1 MTKKEVYRLIAK
13 SANYGNLGL
22 FIGAGFSIA
31 VSEISYNFEPLRWV
45 DLLEKICLE
54 NNILWNSKK
63 NTEGMVEKEEEV
75 KKELNSCPEIASQI
89 CNLIKEKKGITL
101 DEAVRIVKEQICN
114 ITSWYSNKDQR
125 DLYGKKLKSLSPN
138 WIVTTNYDLILET
151 LLPEESISLSPN
163 EEFVFP
169 RNRIPIYHLHGIRS
183 EPENIVITNE
193 DYIALSRPHNYR
205 MERLAFLFSESTTL
219 MIGYRIGDQNVLT
232 ALDWAKNIYDTQN
245 RNTQEYPH
253 NIIQIVYTD
262 TPRTDAYKTE
272 KGILI
277 LETNSLIKT
286 LDDIIETITEL
297 KNIQKEKKNFLDILR
312 EIFLNPNEEQ
322 LNDFLSDEDSRH
334 KTLRNIIDEKEI
346 AIASESFLSEVFN
359 LAWGATEPDGAF
371 EAYADILNIFI
382 DIFKNFEL
390 KAFPPSIVML
400 FISNFER
407 LCYYINEERGTSYKA
422 YDIWKREKDS
432 ILERN
437 KEDLKTY
444 SRWNWRINSLLKRSN
459 FTLKQ

>member
-1 MTKKEVYRLIAK
+1 MTKKEVYKLIAE

-31 VSEISYNFEPLRWV
+31 VSEISYNFEPLSWAE
-45 DLLEKICLE
+45 LLERICID
-54 NNILWNSKK
+54 NGILWNPKMDSKGK
-63 NTEGMVEKEEEV
+63 IEQEEDV
-75 KKELNSCPEIASQI
+75 KKDLNSCPEIASQI
-89 CNLIKEKKGITL
+89 CNLLRDKNDITFE
-101 DEAVRIVKEQICN
+101 EAVRTVKEQICN
-114 ITSWYSNKDQR
+114 ITSWYSNKEQR
-125 DLYGKKLKSLSPN
+125 DIYGNKLKSLSPN

-151 LLPEESISLSPN
+151 LLPEESISLSPKD
-163 EEFVFP
+163 EFVFP

-232 ALDWAKNIYDTQN
+232 ALDWSKNIYDPQN
-245 RNTQEYPH
+245 NNNQEYPH

-262 TPRTDAYKTE
+262 SPRTDAYKTE

-286 LDDIIETITEL
+286 LDDIIESIIDL
-297 KNIQKEKKNFLDILR
+297 KDIQKEKNNSLDTLR
-312 EIFLNPNEEQ
+312 ETFLNPNEEQ
-322 LNDFLSDEDSRH
+322 LNDFLSDENKRH
-334 KTLRNIIDEKEI
+334 EILTNIINDKEI

-359 LAWGATEPDGAF
+359 SAWEATKPDGAF

-390 KAFPPSIVML
+390 QSFPPSIVMF

-407 LCYYINEERGTSYKA
+407 LCFYVNDVCGTSYKA
-422 YDIWKREKDS
+422 YDIWKQEKDLF
-432 ILERN
+432 LEKN
-437 KEDLKTY
+437 KEDIKTY
-444 SRWNWRINSLLKRSN
+444 SRWNWRIYSLLKRSN
-459 FTLKQ
+459 FISKQ

>member
-205 MERLAFLFSESTTL
+205 MERLSFLFSESTTL

-232 ALDWAKNIYDTQN
+232 ALDWSKNIYDTQN
-245 RNTQEYPH
+245 SNTQEYPH

-262 TPRTDAYKTE
+262 SPRPDAYKTE
-272 KGILI
+272 KGIII

-286 LDDIIETITEL
+286 LDGIIESITEL
-297 KNIQKEKKNFLDILR
+297 KDLQRQKKKSLDMLR
-312 EIFLNPNEEQ
+312 KTFLNPNKKQ
-322 LNDFLSDEDSRH
+322 LNDFLADEDKRH
-334 KTLRNIIDEKEI
+334 EILTNIINEKEV
-346 AIASESFLSEVFN
+346 AIASEFFLSEAFN
-359 LAWGATEPDGAF
+359 SAWEATKANGAF

-390 KAFPPSIVML
+390 HNFPPSIVMV
-400 FISNFER
+400 FISNFEQ
-407 LCYYINEERGTSYKA
+407 LCFYIDDVLGTSYKA

-437 KEDLKTY
+437 KEDIKTY